1 MNAVLR
7 AIDRYLNALARTPG
21 EEFSHGMYRYQL
33 IEHPRE
39 VRPWIDP
46 EQLGDPDRVLRRAS

>member
-7 AIDRYLNALARTPG
+7 AIDRYLDALARTSG
-21 EEFSHGMYRYQL
+21 EELSHGLYVYHL

-39 VRPWIDP
+39 TKPWIGP